1 MDLFRYFV
9 RFLYKIRWYLV
20 IMPMISLIIAWF
32 MTRNMERIYDTNTT
46 IYTGMITGYNIEGG
60 TGSAGGNSQTNITNL
75 MLIIT
80 TDNTIHEVS
89 LRLFARCMMYGNP
102 NKDNNYISA
111 EHFRQLNASVPADVK
126 ALINHSN
133 EAQTYANLKAY
144 EKPSQDNFLFGLT
157 NYHPY
162 FGINSITSRLKVL
175 QLQKSDIIDI
185 GYSAND
191 AGIAY
196 NTLDILN
203 DVFSKQYQQ
212 LRYGET
218 SNVIKFFE
226 REVARLYRIL
236 TSAEDDLIRYNVS
249 KRVINYGEQTK
260 QVAAMD
266 AQQQNFRNDQLMN
279 YTTAKALLD
288 YLERQLGNRAQI
300 IRSNKEFTNQVRD
313 ISRIQSRIS
322 NLKLMSSEGGGN
334 NNESQEELA
343 KAQRDLQRATGRVTQ
358 LTKDIEA
365 ATFSTETGVKAQ
377 DMLGRWLEQLLL
389 LEKTKAEMTATD
401 IMKNELDRQYLYF
414 APIGATLERKSRHI
428 GFIEGNYMEM
438 LRALNS
444 ARMRQRNLQMSTATL
459 RVLNPPMF
467 PLNAQPTNRM
477 MVLLGAFMLTFIL
490 VTLYFLIIEMLD
502 RTLRDRM
509 RSERITNIPVMGC
522 FPKESNL
529 RYRRFNKTI
538 ADMAMKQLSKALL
551 PNFKEGQQNVLN
563 LLSTDSGNGKSYI
576 AQELENYWISI
587 GLQVRRLTYDEDFL
601 AEDSKFILA
610 KDIKDLC
617 PDILPEEIAI
627 IEYPN
632 LDDYSISPALLNMG
646 TINMMVTRANRTWKD
661 VDQKALNE
669 VQAMLDEEHKNTLFM
684 YLTEATRYAVEEFVG
699 QLPPYEQ
706 THVQHVCKGKR
717 RKSVITLSPVF
728 ACNLRVCLCGI
739 QHVCHHLRDASTGC
753 RYIIAL

>member
-20 IMPMISLIIAWF
+20 ILPMIALIVAWF
-32 MTRNMERIYDTNTT
+32 STRNMERIYDTNTT

-60 TGSAGGNSQTNITNL
+60 TGAAGGNYQTNITNL

-80 TDNTIHEVS
+80 TDNTIHEVA

-111 EHFRQLNASVPADVK
+111 EHFRQLSATVPADVK
-126 ALINHSN
+126 GLINHNN
-133 EAQTYANLKAY
+133 ESATYANLKAY
-144 EKPSQDNFLFGLT
+144 EKPTQDNFLFGLL

-162 FGINSITSRLKVL
+162 FGIDNITSRLKVL
-175 QLQKSDIIDI
+175 QLEQSDIIDI

-191 AGIAY
+191 AGIAF

-203 DVFSKQYQQ
+203 DVFARQYQQ

-218 SNVIKFFE
+218 NNVIKFFE
-226 REVARLYRIL
+226 KEVARLYRIL

-249 KRVINYGEQTK
+249 KRIINYGEQTK
-260 QVAAMD
+260 QVATLE
-266 AQQQNFRNDQLMN
+266 AQQQNFRNDQLLN

-288 YLERQLGNRAQI
+288 YLERQLGNRAQV
-300 IRSNKEFTNQVRD
+300 IRSNKECTSQVRD

-322 NLKLMSSEGGGN
+322 NLRLMSSEGGGN

-343 KAQRDLQRATGRVTQ
+343 KAQRDLQRATGRVSQ
-358 LTKDIEA
+358 LTRDIEA

-377 DMLGRWLEQLLL
+377 DMLGRWLVQLLL

-401 IMKNELDRQYLYF
+401 IMKENLDRQYLFY
-414 APIGATLERKSRHI
+414 APIGATLDRKSRHI

-438 LRALNS
+438 LRSLNA
-444 ARMRQRNLQMSTATL
+444 ARMRQRNLQMTTATL

-467 PLNAQPTNRM
+467 PLNAQPTNRL
-477 MVLLGAFMLTFIL
+477 MVLLGAFMLTFML
-490 VTLYFLIIEMLD
+490 TTLYFLIIEMLD

-509 RSERITNIPVMGC
+509 RSERITKVPVMGC
-522 FPKESNL
+522 FPQESNL
-529 RYRRFNKTI
+529 RYRRYNKTI

-563 LLSTDSGNGKSYI
+563 LLSTDSGNGKSYL

-610 KDIKDLC
+610 KGIKDLC

-669 VQAMLDEEHKNTLFM
+669 VQAMLDEEHKNSLFM
-684 YLTEATRYAVEEFVG
+684 YLTEASRYAVEEFVG
-699 QLPPYEQ
+699 QLPPYTKFNNFVYRMSQLGLTATENE
-706 THVQHVCKGKR
+706 H
-717 RKSVITLSPVF
+717 
-728 ACNLRVCLCGI
+728 
-739 QHVCHHLRDASTGC
+739 
-753 RYIIAL
+753 AL

>member
-1 MDLFRYFV
+1 MDLFRYLV

-20 IMPMISLIIAWF
+20 ILPMIALIVAWF

-46 IYTGMITGYNIEGG
+46 IYTGMITAYNIEGG
-60 TGSAGGNSQTNITNL
+60 SGTAGGNAQTNINNL

-80 TDNTIHEVS
+80 TDNTIHEVA
-89 LRLFARCMMYGNP
+89 LRLFGRCMMYGNP

-111 EHFRQLNASVPADVK
+111 EHFRALNSSVPPEVK
-126 ALINHSN
+126 ALINHNS
-133 EAQTYANLKAY
+133 ESATYANLKAY
-144 EKPSQDNFLFGLT
+144 EKPSQGNYLFGLL

-162 FGINSITSRLKVL
+162 FGINSITSRLKPM
-175 QLQKSDIIDI
+175 QLNKSDIIDI
-185 GYSAND
+185 AYSAND

-203 DVFSKQYQQ
+203 EVFARQYQQ
-212 LRYGET
+212 LRFGET
-218 SNVIKFFE
+218 NNVIRFFE
-226 REVARLYRIL
+226 REVARLHRIL
-236 TSAEDDLIRYNVS
+236 TEAEDDLIRYNVS
-249 KRVINYGEQTK
+249 KRIINYGEQTK
-260 QVAAMD
+260 QLTVLE

-279 YTTAKALLD
+279 YTTSEALLD
-288 YLERQLGNRAQI
+288 YLERQLGNRAQV
-300 IRSNKEFTNQVRD
+300 IRSNREFTNQVRD

-322 NLKLMSSEGGGN
+322 NLRLMSSEGGGN
-334 NNESQEELA
+334 NNEAQEELA

-365 ATFSTETGVKAQ
+365 SVYSTETGVKAH
-377 DMLGRWLEQLLL
+377 DILSKWLDQLLL

-401 IMKNELDRQYLYF
+401 IMKNNLDKQYFFY
-414 APIGATLERKSRHI
+414 APIGATLDRKARHI
-428 GFIEGNYMEM
+428 SFIEGNYMEM
-438 LRALNS
+438 LKALNA
-444 ARMRQRNLQMSTATL
+444 ARMRQKNLLMSTATL
-459 RVLNPPMF
+459 RVLNPPAF

-477 MVLLGAFMLTFIL
+477 MVLLGAFMLTFML
-490 VTLYFLIIEMLD
+490 TALYFLIIEMLD

-509 RSERITNIPVMGC
+509 RSERITKIPVMGC

-551 PNFKEGQQNVLN
+551 PHFKEGQQNVLN
-563 LLSTDSGNGKSYI
+563 LISTDSGNGKSYL

-632 LDDYSISPALLNMG
+632 LDENSISPALLNMG
-646 TINMMVTRANRTWKD
+646 TINLMVTRANRTWKD
-661 VDQKALNE
+661 IDQKALNE
-669 VQAMLDEEHKNTLFM
+669 IQTTLDEEHKNTLFM
-684 YLTEATRYAVEEFVG
+684 YLTEASRYAVEEFVG
-699 QLPPYEQ
+699 QLPPYTQFNNFVYRISQLGLTATEK
-706 THVQHVCKGKR
+706 QHAK
-717 RKSVITLSPVF
+717 
-728 ACNLRVCLCGI
+728 
-739 QHVCHHLRDASTGC
+739 
-753 RYIIAL
+753 